1 MKAVEAK
8 AIGYIISVFINCFIN
23 QWLWN
28 IVLVKLFT
36 TIPHIGYWQ
45 MFGLTILLNGL
56 FNYKYFSKDD

>member
-8 AIGYIISVFINCFIN
+8 AIGYIISVFVNCWIS

-28 IVLVKLFT
+28 VLLVKLF
-36 TIPHIGYWQ
+36 PEVPMVGYWQ
-45 MFGLTILLNGL
+45 MFGLIVLFNGL